1 MIFRGPTVD
10 LGPCARRSFEGRR
23 DTKSRWLEEPHEKPS
38 FACGFELIFG
48 RDRLRCVAGRA
59 VANAEVDAGT
69 VPSHLETVVGDRD
82 ASKDHFDA
90 KWHFLE
96 AGEIKLSE
104 EIDYTRTKARG
115 GCQK

>member
-1 MIFRGPTVD
+1 M
-10 LGPCARRSFEGRR
+10 
-23 DTKSRWLEEPHEKPS
+23 KNH
-38 FACGFELIFG
+38 
-48 RDRLRCVAGRA
+48 RLLAVSSLFLAATISAGVAGA

-69 VPSHLETVVGDRD
+69 VPSRLETLVGNRD

>member
-1 MIFRGPTVD
+1 MKDHRLLAVSSLFLDATVSA
-10 LGPCARRSFEGRR
+10 G
-23 DTKSRWLEEPHEKPS
+23 
-38 FACGFELIFG
+38 
-48 RDRLRCVAGRA
+48 VAGRA

-69 VPSHLETVVGDRD
+69 VPSRLETVVGDRD